1 MVATPIDTKKI
12 TQVSAT
18 MKDWHDA
25 TGKGPKQLVSEL
37 SGTVCPLGC
46 RGKLMQQGYC
56 CA

>member
-1 MVATPIDTKKI
+1 MFATPIDTKKI

-18 MKDWHDA
+18 MKEWHDA
-25 TGKGPKQLVSEL
+25 TGKGPKRLVSEL